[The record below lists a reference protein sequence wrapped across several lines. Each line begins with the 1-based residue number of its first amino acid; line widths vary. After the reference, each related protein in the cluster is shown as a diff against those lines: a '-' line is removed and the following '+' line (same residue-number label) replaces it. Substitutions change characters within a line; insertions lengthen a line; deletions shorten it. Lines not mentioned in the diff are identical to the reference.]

1 MAKLAGKADKAT
13 DFACLPCAPERHGL
27 SRGLRRGKVPRV
39 VAGQHNVMTEILFYH
54 LERRGLDDVLP
65 GLVEK
70 TLERGWRA
78 LIRPE
83 SAERA
88 QAIDNL
94 LWAYNDQTFLPHAQS
109 GDGEASRQPVLIS
122 PEDGNPN
129 SAEVLFVVGGAH
141 APAWDG
147 DAAKAL
153 TRIVVMFDGRD
164 PEALQSARTAWKGA
178 RESGHDVTYWKETPG
193 GKWEKQA

>member
-1 MAKLAGKADKAT
+1 MFG
-13 DFACLPCAPERHGL
+13 P
-27 SRGLRRGKVPRV
+27 RR
-39 VAGQHNVMTEILFYH
+39 MTEILFYH

-78 LIRPE
+78 IVKAE

-94 LWAYNDQTFLPHAQS
+94 LWTYNDHTFLPHAQA
-109 GDGEASRQPVLIS
+109 GDGDPALQPVLITV
-122 PEDGNPN
+122 EAGIPN
-129 SAEVLFVVGGAH
+129 DAHVLFLVGGAEP
-141 APAWDG
+141 PAWEKNE
-147 DAAKAL
+147 AKSL
-153 TRIVVMFDGRD
+153 TRIVLMFDGRD
-164 PEALQSARTAWKGA
+164 PDAVQTARLSWRDAKEA
-178 RESGHDVTYWKETPG
+178 GHDVTYWKETPA